1 MPKTEPNW
9 SVERVKIEAEKHY
22 NDFVDEFQGHDP
34 AAITSALL
42 KEISELRAIHFQ
54 LVEHLSENWLVSSA
68 SSANSHKAVQK
79 FQELEATM
87 KSQGRN
93 FSERLERLEAR
104 SG

>member
-1 MPKTEPNW
+1 MQKTEPTW
-9 SVERVKIEAEKHY
+9 SAERVQVEAEKHY
-22 NDFVDEFQGHDP
+22 NDFVDEFQGQDP

-54 LVEHLSENWLVSSA
+54 LVEHLSENWLVSSGAA
-68 SSANSHKAVQK
+68 SNSHIAVQK

-93 FSERLERLEAR
+93 FSERLERLER
-104 SG
+104 KSG